1 MRPVAHD
8 CAVYRESAEI
18 DPSSERRADAEEV
31 ADAIRE
37 RALVLARRLRL
48 AGSAL
53 SVALALPPAML
64 VMLAAET
71 HARALATIPGLLVA
85 ACAFALAR
93 WLSRRVLLG
102 RVRAWVARAEHDERV
117 DGADVWRRIWA
128 GFY

>member
-1 MRPVAHD
+1 M
-8 CAVYRESAEI
+8 YRERAQI
-18 DPSSERRADAEEV
+18 DPSFERRADAGEV

-37 RALVLARRLRL
+37 RALVLARRLRVV
-48 AGSAL
+48 GSAL
-53 SVALALPPAML
+53 SVALALPPAIL
-64 VMLAAET
+64 VVRAAET
-71 HARALATIPGLLVA
+71 YARLLATITGVLVG